1 MANIEWYLWSI
12 KKKKIYIYIYI
23 KIMAC
28 KTVKS
33 KNIYATQY

>member
-12 KKKKIYIYIYI
+12 KKKYIYIYI